1 MTYTVSH
8 LRPCLKVFLLEIL
21 LGIIT
26 VVNHDIQKPLDKE
39 KLN

>member
-21 LGIIT
+21 GIIT
-26 VVNHDIQKPLDKE
+26 VVNHDIQKLLDKE

>member
-8 LRPCLKVFLLEIL
+8 LRPCLKVLLEIL